1 MRKALAWLLSLNAA
15 GVALVLRAHAGMNM
29 LLWVCGVISSVT
41 AAVYCLPRL
50 WAAVQWFSRFV
61 INLDLLARHIPD
73 IIESAQNTP
82 RIVKL
87 ETAVKEIRTALRLP
101 AA

>member
-1 MRKALAWLLSLNAA
+1 MRKALAWFVSLNAA
-15 GVALVLRAHAGMNM
+15 GVAVLVRAHASMAAI
-29 LLWVCGVISSVT
+29 LSICGFVSSLT

-50 WAAVQWFSRFV
+50 WSALQWVSRFA

-73 IIESAQNTP
+73 VIKSAENTP
-82 RIVKL
+82 RIVEL
-87 ETAVKEIRTALRLP
+87 ETAVKEIRQVLHLP